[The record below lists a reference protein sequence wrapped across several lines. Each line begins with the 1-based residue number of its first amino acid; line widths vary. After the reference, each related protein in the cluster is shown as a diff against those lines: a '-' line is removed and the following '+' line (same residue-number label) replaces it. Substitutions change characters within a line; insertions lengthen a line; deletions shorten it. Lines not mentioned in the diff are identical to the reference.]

1 VAILAPELNPVAIGV
16 DIGKVGD
23 PTAISIAEANKRDT
37 GRIRYGRVQTL
48 GSFNPRGEWIPP
60 EGVNPVTVT
69 EYFIR
74 HIERLSLGMS
84 YPDQAMYLA
93 DLLCS
98 PLLLKRKV
106 HIRMDVTGVGRP
118 VYDSLLDEFSI
129 RKYGALR
136 KDGTFQAPRAMCEAW
151 FFPVNFVHGESYNLT
166 TGSMGKAFLVSRLQ
180 ALLQMGLIHAPDTP
194 EVRATLDEL
203 RVYERRLSQD
213 GKDTYGAKVGK
224 HDDLATALG
233 LSVLVDPF
241 SEKVRQ
247 SRRVY

>member
-1 VAILAPELNPVAIGV
+1 MAVLAPDLNPVAIGV

-23 PTAISIAEANKRDT
+23 PTAISIAEAVKRDT

-48 GSFNPRGEWIPP
+48 GEFNHKGEWIPP
-60 EGVNPVTVT
+60 VGIDPIYVT

-74 HIERLSLGMS
+74 HIERLPLGMS
-84 YPDQAMYLA
+84 YPDQALYLA
-93 DLLCS
+93 DLLGS
-98 PLLLKRKV
+98 ALLLKRKV
-106 HIRMDVTGVGRP
+106 HVRMDVTGVGRP
-118 VYDSLLDEFSI
+118 VYDSLLDEFTI

-136 KDGTFQAPRAMCEAW
+136 KDGTLQPPREMCEAW
-151 FFPVNFVHGESYNLT
+151 FFPVNFVHGESYNQI

-180 ALLQMGLIHAPDTP
+180 TLLQAGLLHAPDTQ

-203 RVYERRLSQD
+203 RVYQIKID
-213 GKDTYGAKVGK
+213 QNGHDTYGAKVGK